1 MAILSLSWS
10 LVLLVLITIGIYSL
24 LSIGMNMHWGDTG
37 LLNFAHAGFFAAG
50 AYTSAILTTPVGGV
64 SLLQNRV
71 IGFDLPIV
79 VGMIAAA
86 AVAALFGVLIGATSV
101 RLEGDYLAIVTL
113 ASAEMLR
120 LIIGNEEWLT
130 SGHQTLKNI
139 PRPMEETIP
148 ETLPIVGGA
157 AYDAFY
163 FLLVMAIVAGAYLL
177 FRHLSNSP
185 FGRVLHA
192 IREDEDV
199 PMALGKRTG
208 RFKLKAFGLGA
219 GIAGLAGALWAHY
232 VFAIQPVMFL
242 PNITFVIWAA
252 VILGGAGNY
261 LGAILGTAIIVLIQ
275 QMTRF
280 LPTDIPL
287 GDKMVYIRLMIIGAL
302 LIAVLYYRPYGL
314 LGDEE
319 RSLAGLSE
327 GGE

>member
-10 LVLLVLITIGIYSL
+10 LVLYVLIVMGIYSL

-50 AYTSAILTTPVGGV
+50 AYTSAILTTPVEGV
-64 SLLQNRV
+64 TLLQNRV
-71 IGFDLPIV
+71 VGFDFPIV
-79 VGMIAAA
+79 IGIIAAGL
-86 AVAALFGVLIGATSV
+86 VAALFGVLIGITSV

-113 ASAEMLR
+113 ASAEILR
-120 LIIGNEEWLT
+120 LLIGNEEWLT

-139 PRPMEETIP
+139 PRPLEGTIP
-148 ETLPIVGGA
+148 ETLPIVGEA

-163 FLLVMAIVAGAYLL
+163 FGMVLVLVVGAYIL
-177 FRHLSNSP
+177 FRHLSRSP

-199 PMALGKRTG
+199 PMALGKDTG
-208 RFKLKAFGLGA
+208 WFKLKAFGLGA
-219 GIAGLAGALWAHY
+219 GIAGVAGALWAHY

-242 PNITFVIWAA
+242 PNITFMIWAA

-261 LGAILGTAIIVLIQ
+261 FGAIVGTAVIVSIQ
-275 QMTRF
+275 QITRF
-280 LPTDIPL
+280 LPSDIPL
-287 GDKMVYIRLMIIGAL
+287 GDKMVYIRLMVIGAL

-314 LGDEE
+314 FGDKE
-319 RSLAGLSE
+319 RSLAGMSE
-327 GGE
+327 GSE